1 MLYPSASVRLGQSF
15 TLLNSLEEGMV
26 RYQRNIIM
34 YVGLVIT
41 CWLFP
46 TYWLFPTGVGKKV
59 CQYYMQPVADVCNL
73 RNFSVS
79 PLDI

>member
-15 TLLNSLEEGMV
+15 TLLNCLEEGMV

-41 CWLFP
+41 
-46 TYWLFPTGVGKKV
+46 YWLFPTGVGKKA
-59 CQYYMQPVADVCNL
+59 CQYYMQPVADVCHL